1 MIDRLA
7 AERNKET
14 AEHVELSTGKVRRTA
29 RWPGAAKRRANVRT
43 SALIVCLLTAAIAP
57 GYATEFRSG
66 DSVSVEPGEVIDDDL
81 FVAGNSVT
89 IAGTVTGD
97 ILAAGQAV
105 RITGPVG
112 GSVMAAGQDVR
123 VTGDVA
129 GSVRVAGQTVTLGG
143 DVGRNAAAAGQTLL
157 VAETARVQRDL
168 HVAGNIVDVDGVV
181 GRNAGMAA
189 AAGTVRGQIGEE
201 LRFEGDTL
209 KLGPS
214 ARVGGNLL
222 HRSSQPL
229 EIASGAVISGETHQ
243 LPPRPRG
250 PERQPWAPNVHR
262 ILPFLTLISFP
273 TVLVFGVVGLALGP
287 RLFLASANAVGRRSW
302 WNALLG
308 IVILLL
314 GPAAVFAVMGTIVG
328 LPIGLLAFIA
338 WMTALLFSQVPVA
351 TSLGRFLVSRF
362 TGSGV
367 SPYLGLF
374 VGLIALAALAWV
386 PIIGIIIGVLTVL
399 LGLGAYARAA
409 KGIIVEMR
417 RHPA

>member
-1 MIDRLA
+1 LIDRLA

-81 FVAGNSVT
+81 FIAGNSVT

-123 VTGDVA
+123 VTGDVV

-157 VAETARVQRDL
+157 IAETARIQRDL
-168 HVAGNIVDVDGVV
+168 HAAGNIFDLDGVV
-181 GRNAGMAA
+181 GRNVGMAA
-189 AAGTVRGQIGEE
+189 SAGTVRGQVGGE
-201 LRFEGDTL
+201 LRFEGEAL
-209 KLGPS
+209 KLAPS
-214 ARVGGNLL
+214 ARVDGNLL

-229 EIASGAVISGETHQ
+229 EIARGAVILGETQQ

-250 PERQPWAPNVHR
+250 PERQPRASRVHR
-262 ILPFLTLISFP
+262 ILPLLTLISFP
-273 TVLVFGVVGLALGP
+273 AVFVFGVVGLALGP

-302 WNALLG
+302 WNAFLG
-308 IVILLL
+308 ILIILL
-314 GPAAVFAVMGTIVG
+314 GPAAVFVVMITVVG
-328 LPIGLLAFIA
+328 LPIGMLAFIA
-338 WMTALLFSQVPVA
+338 WMTALMFSQVPVA
-351 TSLGRFLVSRF
+351 TALGRFLVSRF
-362 TGSGV
+362 TGGGV

-374 VGLIALAALAWV
+374 IGLIALAALAWV
-386 PIIGIIIGVLTVL
+386 PVVGIIIGGLTVL

-409 KGIIVEMR
+409 KGVIVEMR
-417 RHPA
+417 HHPA